1 MEQKVGLYPLGKIKS
16 NDNSLNSF
24 GGANQKVLVGL
35 KKPKF
40 SDNSLQ
46 STAGQTSIS
55 PTFDLLGGYPNLT
68 MIRNVGKI
76 GHILKKWTL
85 LELILVHA

>member
-1 MEQKVGLYPLGKIKS
+1 MGWYTLGKKKS
-16 NDNSLNSF
+16 TDNSLNSF

-35 KKPKF
+35 KIPKF

-76 GHILKKWTL
+76 GHILKKCSLFRVNFGTCL
-85 LELILVHA
+85 A